1 MIFGRL
7 GVSRERHRKR
17 SVYKGYADSAAI
29 NHAWHHPDK
38 PEWPIEG
45 NDVPFLCLS
54 CNHMFNVDSEKPRTT
69 CTKCHNGIFEIDKG
83 SWKIS
88 CVAWGP
94 MIAVFRDA
102 VSGQCYLILPSSKC
116 VMACMAPNHGQ
127 NIAKKQT

>member
-1 MIFGRL
+1 MMEDDLPR
-7 GVSRERHRKR
+7 SRCK
-17 SVYKGYADSAAI
+17 VYV
-29 NHAWHHPDK
+29 HHPDK
-38 PEWPIEG
+38 LEWPIEG

-69 CTKCHNGIFEIDKG
+69 CTKCRSSEIVDCCGLGGRACHGIFEIDKG

-88 CVAWGP
+88 CVAWDP

-127 NIAKKQT
+127 NIAKKKT